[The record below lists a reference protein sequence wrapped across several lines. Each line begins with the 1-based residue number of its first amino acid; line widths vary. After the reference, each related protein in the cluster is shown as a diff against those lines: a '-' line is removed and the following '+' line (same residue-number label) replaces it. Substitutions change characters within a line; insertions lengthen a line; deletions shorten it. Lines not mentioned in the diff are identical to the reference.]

1 MLTCKKLGQ
10 RAVFDTDKLFSVVF
24 HAKIIFDN
32 FIYFKQHI
40 QFVSAHYVYM

>member
-24 HAKIIFDN
+24 HAKIILTTL
-32 FIYFKQHI
+32 FISKNTY
-40 QFVSAHYVYM
+40 SL